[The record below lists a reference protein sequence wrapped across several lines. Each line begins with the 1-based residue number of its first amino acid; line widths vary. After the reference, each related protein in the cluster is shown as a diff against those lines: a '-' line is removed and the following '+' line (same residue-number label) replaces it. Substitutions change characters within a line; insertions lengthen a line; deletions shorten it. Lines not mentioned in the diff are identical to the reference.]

1 MGIEPAQYEALER
14 DFREVLNSMVG
25 ERSMQRFQAEY
36 EKLYRALKTSYESE
50 KRLVRRCKELNE
62 TLVGNATRVKAAMR
76 LTQEDSSTILLLR
89 KEVDRAWKLVET
101 AKEREDKAKRLIQDL
116 RTEVGCLNKIVD
128 EGTGLSWSQDNN
140 VQLLHQEKKELKSN
154 LDAKMEAFSQLEGI
168 KNDLTEQLHR
178 KEIESLQKD
187 KELKL
192 KTQEVEELKVEKSQL
207 QRTKDDEIS
216 KAKNIEDKRQ
226 ELENSLIAQ
235 TNKVKQLQEELQ
247 NKKDFNIDLSN

>member
-1 MGIEPAQYEALER
+1 
-14 DFREVLNSMVG
+14 
-25 ERSMQRFQAEY
+25 MQRFQAEY

-101 AKEREDKAKRLIQDL
+101 AKEREDKAKRIIQDL
-116 RTEVGCLNKIVD
+116 RTEVGCLNKIVE

-140 VQLLHQEKKELKSN
+140 VQALHEQKKELKGQ
-154 LDAKMEAFSQLEGI
+154 LDAKLEAFSQLESI
-168 KNDLTEQLHR
+168 NNDLTEQLHR
-178 KEIESLQKD
+178 KEIESLSKD

-192 KTQEVEELKVEKSQL
+192 KT
-207 QRTKDDEIS
+207 
-216 KAKNIEDKRQ
+216 
-226 ELENSLIAQ
+226 
-235 TNKVKQLQEELQ
+235 
-247 NKKDFNIDLSN
+247 